1 MPTFSR
7 FIKIFIFIFAVF
19 IFLNISGCGNNSEES
34 TNSGSTVDPDLIYH
48 ETDVKTEPTTE
59 IISGTIPFSQ
69 NETSETVEVTE
80 IPETSETSVAPETSD
95 ISETSE
101 IKEETTEPEETAAA
115 DLYVITPSGK
125 KYHYPTC
132 RTVKSIK
139 QYLSKEEAEQ
149 LGYEPCKICN
159 PK

>member
-1 MPTFSR
+1 MSNFSR
-7 FIKIFIFIFAVF
+7 FIKIFIFMLV
-19 IFLNISGCGNNSEES
+19 IFLYVNISSCGNKPDDPAKSAA
-34 TNSGSTVDPDLIYH
+34 TIDPDLVYQEALP
-48 ETDVKTEPTTE
+48 ETDPTTE
-59 IISGTIPFSQ
+59 IISNTIPFSQ
-69 NETSETVEVTE
+69 DKTLEITQETTKSPETVATVEITEKTEEINETEET
-80 IPETSETSVAPETSD
+80 IPE
-95 ISETSE
+95 
-101 IKEETTEPEETAAA
+101 

-139 QYLSKEEAEQ
+139 QYLSKEEAEK